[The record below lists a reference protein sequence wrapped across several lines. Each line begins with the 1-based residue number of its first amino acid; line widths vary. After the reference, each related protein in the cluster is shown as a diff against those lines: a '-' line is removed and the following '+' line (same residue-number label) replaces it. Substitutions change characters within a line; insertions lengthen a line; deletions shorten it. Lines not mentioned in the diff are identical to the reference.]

1 MVRLIFYILLFAAIF
16 SIYIF
21 SGQPFNVIRGG
32 VLLWTSTVSKDS
44 LEAFKTG
51 ELNIYHQNVPPLFYN

>member
-1 MVRLIFYILLFAAIF
+1 MVRLIFLYFAICCYF
-16 SIYIF
+16 SNYIF

-32 VLLWTSTVSKDS
+32 LLLWTSTVSKDS